1 VKRTTWIAF
10 AVSVSL
16 ALVTYWVARNTEW
29 VDATIPA
36 IPRGEALINPFYAAQ
51 KFVDA
56 LGAHSTWD
64 RAFTAP
70 QPTAIIV
77 VSAWHWNLFPAR
89 RDSLKQWVESGGRL
103 VADRSMEDSDR
114 DFERWSGIRHEF
126 RSRRDRRPP
135 EQDTER
141 QCSTFEESD
150 AEAPGAVR
158 PATYQMCDV
167 FDWSSLKTHKA
178 PTWSLSDASGIQ
190 AIRVR
195 VGRGSVTMIN
205 ATPFRYQSFLDGDH
219 ARLLAAAIELHRG
232 DEVHF
237 LSEDDHPSLLAMIW
251 HHGAPVVALTLV
263 LAALLLWRDCVRFGP
278 LAAPHEPARRS
289 LAEQIRGTAQFALRY
304 GSDAALHAACVRALD
319 EAAARRLKIYSRL
332 TGGERTAA
340 LARLT
345 GFDEQTLAAAITNP
359 DARTSHELRR
369 TIALLEAA
377 RRHVAVELTRPSY
390 GTR

>member
-29 VDATIPA
+29 VDMTIPA
-36 IPRGEALINPFYAAQ
+36 IPRGDALINPFYAAQ
-51 KFVDA
+51 KFADA

-64 RAFTAP
+64 RAFAAP
-70 QPTAIIV
+70 QSNAVIV
-77 VSAWHWNLFPAR
+77 VSAWHWNLFPTR

-103 VADRSMEDSDR
+103 VADWSMEDGGG

-126 RSRRDRRPP
+126 RSRGDRRPFD
-135 EQDTER
+135 QDTEHR
-141 QCSTFEESD
+141 CGTFEEFD
-150 AEAPGAVR
+150 AEASGAVK
-158 PATYQMCDV
+158 PSTYQMCDV
-167 FDWSSLKTHKA
+167 FDWAPLKTHNA

-190 AIRVR
+190 AMRVR
-195 VGRGSVTMIN
+195 VGRGRVTMIN

-219 ARLLAAAIELHRG
+219 ARLLAAAAELHRG

-278 LAAPHEPARRS
+278 LAAPQEPARRS

-304 GSDAALHAACVRALD
+304 GSDAALHAACMRALD
-319 EAAARRLKIYSRL
+319 EAAGRRLKIYSRL
-332 TGGERTAA
+332 NAGERTAA

-345 GFDEQTLAAAITNP
+345 AFDEQTLAAAINNP

-377 RRHVAVELTRPSY
+377 RRHVAIELTRTSY